1 MKIIL
6 LLAAAAASTGIFVFL
21 AMRYLAQKVR
31 LKKISYSIKDAL
43 PDVGGAH
50 AGLKEKVRDAVA
62 IVAENPASKDAVKIR
77 VIAAAIVFLAAFII
91 IGKIIFALLCGGAF
105 FWAAGWYFNKKIKKQ
120 WSIFDDQ
127 LIEALGMI
135 KNSVRAGQSLP
146 QALENM
152 VNDSKPPLS
161 LEFAQVLQRSKL
173 GVPVEDALRDMA
185 AGIPSNDLR
194 IMVTAINLSRETGGN
209 MGEILS
215 RLADTMRERKKIQGK
230 IVALTAQGKASGMV
244 MSVIPFIL
252 LGLLYA
258 MEPAMMGLLFTTLLG
273 NIMLAIAITM
283 IAIGTFI
290 INKIVSIDI

>member
-1 MKIIL
+1 MITLIL
-6 LLAAAAASTGIFVFL
+6 SVAATVSIGIFVFF
-21 AMRYLAQKVR
+21 AARYLAQAVR
-31 LKKISYSIKDAL
+31 IKTISFSIKGAL
-43 PDVGGAH
+43 PDVQGAH
-50 AGLKEKVRDAVA
+50 TGLKERIRNAVSV
-62 IVAENPASKDAVKIR
+62 VAANPASKQAVKIR
-77 VIAAAIVFLAAFII
+77 VIAASIVFLAAFVI
-91 IGKIIFALLCGGAF
+91 IGKMIFALLCGGGF
-105 FWAAGWYFNKKIKKQ
+105 YWAIGWHFNKKIKKM
-120 WSIFDDQ
+120 WSVFDEQ

-152 VNDSKPPLS
+152 VNNSKPPLS
-161 LEFAQVLQRSKL
+161 LEFAQMLQRSKL
-173 GVPVEDALRDMA
+173 GVPVEDALKDMA
-185 AGIPSNDLR
+185 AKIPSNDLR

-209 MGEILS
+209 MGEILL

-244 MSVIPFIL
+244 MSVVPFIL

-258 MEPAMMGLLFTTLLG
+258 MEPGMMGLLFTTLLG
-273 NIMLAIAITM
+273 NIMLAIAVTM